1 MLLFGAPRRRAK
13 EEPPPEVA
21 PKGERE
27 RRKTVQDYQKTHDGA
42 LSALLRSQGFL
53 SFGARLALRLTSL
66 AGGPLRLGSNVIAVR
81 HGDVSQVLA
90 RDLDF
95 LIAPINAARIE
106 AVNGPFVLGMD
117 RGASLAKEREALYSA
132 LRHVDRAKLKEQVD
146 ERAGRAIA
154 GAADGTLDVVGLYA
168 RPIAAITARSLFGLT
183 GPGDTLFMDVARAV
197 FAHTFLNLGGDKTIE
212 ARALKAAVLM
222 RRWFEEEIG
231 RRRSSGRLGEDMMGA
246 LLKERLLDDDGVR
259 RTLGGMLVGSIDTTA
274 TAVAKIIAILGSDSK
289 LRNQVHADRND
300 PAKLSMW
307 CLEALRL
314 WPHNPLVLRRAAV
327 DTVLSGTDVKAGDRV
342 LALTQA
348 AMLDPDVFPEPELLK
363 PDRPLS
369 AYLAY
374 GGGLHPCA
382 GRAIND
388 FQITTLVGR
397 LLERGIE
404 RTGRIIWA
412 GPFPD
417 KLIVHFSRKR
427 A

>member
-1 MLLFGAPRRRAK
+1 ML
-13 EEPPPEVA
+13 
-21 PKGERE
+21 
-27 RRKTVQDYQKTHDGA
+27 RKH
-42 LSALLRSQGFL
+42 
-53 SFGARLALRLTSL
+53 
-66 AGGPLRLGSNVIAVR
+66 
-81 HGDVSQVLA
+81 
-90 RDLDF
+90 
-95 LIAPINAARIE
+95 
-106 AVNGPFVLGMD
+106 
-117 RGASLAKEREALYSA
+117 
-132 LRHVDRAKLKEQVD
+132 VD
-146 ERAGRAIA
+146 ERAVRAIA
-154 GAADGTLDVVGLYA
+154 GAADGTLDVVGAYA
-168 RPIAAITARSLFGLT
+168 RPIAASTARSLFGLT
-183 GPGDTLFMDVARAV
+183 GQDDILFMDVARAI

-222 RRWFEEEIG
+222 HRWFEEEIK
-231 RRRSSGRLGEDMMGA
+231 RRRSDGQLGTDMMGA
-246 LLKERLLDDDGVR
+246 LLKDRLLDDDGVR

-274 TAVAKIIAILGSDSK
+274 TAVAKIIAILGNQPN
-289 LRNQVHADRND
+289 LREQMYADRND
-300 PAKLSMW
+300 SAKLSMW

-314 WPHNPLVLRRAAV
+314 WPHNPLVLRRASV

-342 LALTQA
+342 VAYTQA
-348 AMLDPDVFPEPELLK
+348 AMLDPDIFPEPELLK

-369 AYLAY
+369 SYLHY

-404 RTGRIIWA
+404 KTGRIVWA

>member
-1 MLLFGAPRRRAK
+1 MAAEQGSPSDTTGIATPR
-13 EEPPPEVA
+13 
-21 PKGERE
+21 GG
-27 RRKTVQDYQKTHDGA
+27 DGA
-42 LSALLRSQGFL
+42 LGALLRSRGFL
-53 SFGARLALRLTSL
+53 SFGAQLAWWLTSL
-66 AGGPLRLGSNVIAVR
+66 AGGPLRFGSNVVAVR
-81 HGDVSQVLA
+81 HGDVSAVLA

-106 AVNGPFVLGMD
+106 AVNGAFVLGTD
-117 RGASLAKEREALYSA
+117 RGATLAKEREALYSA
-132 LRHVDRAKLKEQVD
+132 LRQVDRAKLKEQVD
-146 ERAGRAIA
+146 ERASRAITD
-154 GAADGTLDVVGLYA
+154 AADGTLDVVGAYA
-168 RPIAAITARSLFGLT
+168 RPIAACTARSLFGLT
-183 GPGDTLFMDVARAV
+183 GQDDILFMDVARAI

-222 RRWFEEEIG
+222 RRWFEEEIK
-231 RRRSSGRLGEDMMGA
+231 RRRSSSQLGADMMGA

-274 TAVAKIIAILGSDSK
+274 TAVAKIIAILGNEPN
-289 LRNQVHADRND
+289 LREQMYADRND
-300 PAKLSMW
+300 SANLSMW

-314 WPHNPLVLRRAAV
+314 WPHNPLVLRRASV

-342 LALTQA
+342 VAYTQA
-348 AMLDPDVFPEPELLK
+348 AMLDPDIFPEPELLK
-363 PDRPLS
+363 SDRPLS
-369 AYLAY
+369 AYLHY

-404 RTGRIIWA
+404 KTGRIVWA

-417 KLIVHFSRKR
+417 KLVVHFSRKR

>member
-1 MLLFGAPRRRAK
+1 MAAEQGSPSDTPGIATPR
-13 EEPPPEVA
+13 
-21 PKGERE
+21 GG
-27 RRKTVQDYQKTHDGA
+27 DGA
-42 LSALLRSQGFL
+42 LSALLRSRGFL
-53 SFGARLALRLTSL
+53 SFGARLAWSLTSL
-66 AGGPLRLGSNVIAVR
+66 AGGPLRFGSNVIAVR
-81 HGDVSQVLA
+81 HADVSAVLA

-117 RGASLAKEREALYSA
+117 RGATLAKEHEALYSA
-132 LRHVDRAKLKEQVD
+132 LRQVDRTKLKEHVD
-146 ERAGRAIA
+146 ERAGRTIA
-154 GAADGTLDVVGLYA
+154 GATDGTLDVVGGYA
-168 RPIAAITARSLFGLT
+168 RPIAAGTARSLFGLT
-183 GPGDTLFMDVARAV
+183 GQDDILFMDVARAV

-212 ARALKAAVLM
+212 ARALKAAILM
-222 RRWFEEEIG
+222 RRWFEQEIG
-231 RRRSSGRLGEDMMGA
+231 RRRSSGQLGTDMMGA
-246 LLKERLLDDDGVR
+246 LLKERLLDDDGAR

-274 TAVAKIIAILGSDSK
+274 TAVAKIIAILGSDPK
-289 LRNQVHADRND
+289 LREQMYADRND
-300 PAKLSMW
+300 SGKLSMW

-314 WPHNPLVLRRAAV
+314 WPHNPLVLRQASV
-327 DTVLSGTDVKAGDRV
+327 DTVLNGTDVKAGDRV
-342 LALTQA
+342 VAYTQA

-369 AYLAY
+369 SYLHY

-404 RTGRIIWA
+404 KTGRIVWA